1 MKQTF
6 TQIPDNWNALD
17 LESRFILAYMLR
29 YQDNG
34 KQYFAKIETFCKTSG
49 IHPKTYQRRVK
60 ALKDAGVIKI
70 VGYIQNAIPI
80 YKVDKNEADF
90 VGEHGLVKSSMDKTS
105 TMTGQNVHTDK
116 TICPPSKD
124 DMSTSIGQSVQHTIQ
139 GTRQVTKENT
149 KEEYQPE
156 NSSFE
161 SFKNNKKKKTEYL
174 DGTDLALFA
183 KTLD

>member
-1 MKQTF
+1 METF
-6 TQIPDNWNALD
+6 TQIPDNWNKLD

-90 VGEHGLVKSSMDKTS
+90 VGKHGLDKTS
-105 TMTGQNVHTDK
+105 TLAGQNVHTDK

-124 DMSTSIGQSVQHTIQ
+124 NVSTSIGQTVQHTIQ
-139 GTRQVTKENT
+139 DTRQVTKENT

-156 NSSFE
+156 NFSFE
-161 SFKNNKKKKTEYL
+161 SFKKNKPTKKQII
-174 DGTDLALFA
+174 DGIDLELFA
-183 KTLD
+183 RNLE

>member
-1 MKQTF
+1 METF
-6 TQIPDNWNALD
+6 TQIPDNWNKLD

-90 VGEHGLVKSSMDKTS
+90 VGIHGLDKTS
-105 TMTGQNVHTDK
+105 TLTGQNVHADK

-124 DMSTSIGQSVQHTIQ
+124 KSSTSIGQTVQHTIQ
-139 GTRQVTKENT
+139 DTRQVTKENT

-161 SFKNNKKKKTEYL
+161 SFKNNKKKKTKYL

-183 KTLD
+183 RTLD

>member
-1 MKQTF
+1 MKETF
-6 TQIPDNWNALD
+6 TQIPDKWNALD
-17 LESRFILAYMLR
+17 FESRFILAYMLR

-34 KQYFAKIETFCKTSG
+34 KQYFNKIETFCESSG
-49 IHPKTYQRRVK
+49 MKPKTYQRRVK

-90 VGEHGLVKSSMDKTS
+90 VGEHGLVKST
-105 TMTGQNVHTDK
+105 TLIGQNDHADK
-116 TICPPSKD
+116 PICPPSKVKS
-124 DMSTSIGQSVQHTIQ
+124 STSIGQSVQHTIQ
-139 GTRQVTKENT
+139 DTRQVTKENT